1 MEIKFS
7 DQFINPPAHKKQ
19 YELVKDY
26 LKQGNTLTTFQAFVL
41 FNIPNL
47 SQRIQDLRNKGYLI
61 DSIPVEHNKRRFVAY
76 SWNENN
82 PTDTHPENEPALPP
96 TASSPV
102 EGGNHE

>member
-1 MEIKFS
+1 MNIKFS

-19 YELVKDY
+19 YELVREY
-26 LKQGNTLTTFQAFVL
+26 LKKGNTLTTFQAFVL

-61 DSIPVEHNKRRFVAY
+61 DSIPVEPNKRRFVAY
-76 SWNENN
+76 RWSEDN
-82 PTDTHPENEPALPP
+82 PTEDTQETIQPTP
-96 TASSPV
+96 TASAPV

>member
-19 YELVKDY
+19 YELVMDY

-76 SWNENN
+76 SWNEHN
-82 PTDTHPENEPALPP
+82 PTDTQPEKESVLTATAPAG
-96 TASSPV
+96 ACD
-102 EGGNHE
+102 EE